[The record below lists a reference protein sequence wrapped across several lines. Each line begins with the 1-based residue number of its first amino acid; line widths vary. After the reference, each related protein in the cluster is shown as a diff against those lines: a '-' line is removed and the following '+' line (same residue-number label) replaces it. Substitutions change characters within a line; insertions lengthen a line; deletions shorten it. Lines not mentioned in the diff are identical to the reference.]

1 MSVLHRTHKL
11 CCSFQTISLTTHYCD
26 LFIYDRIQIDNMG
39 FRMHPE
45 SLHRSIFLCMRK
57 KESYLTNEHERELLQ
72 RIYCTFLQDCSCPSC
87 GKKLVKFHCSARH
100 LNMYLILQQPYD
112 CLLIL
117 DNDRAIQLLDDH
129 CLYLWHRYIHEHMY
143 IVHQN

>member
-1 MSVLHRTHKL
+1 
-11 CCSFQTISLTTHYCD
+11 
-26 LFIYDRIQIDNMG
+26 
-39 FRMHPE
+39 
-45 SLHRSIFLCMRK
+45 
-57 KESYLTNEHERELLQ
+57 
-72 RIYCTFLQDCSCPSC
+72 
-87 GKKLVKFHCSARH
+87 VKFHCSARH

>member
-1 MSVLHRTHKL
+1 
-11 CCSFQTISLTTHYCD
+11 
-26 LFIYDRIQIDNMG
+26 
-39 FRMHPE
+39 
-45 SLHRSIFLCMRK
+45 
-57 KESYLTNEHERELLQ
+57 
-72 RIYCTFLQDCSCPSC
+72 
-87 GKKLVKFHCSARH
+87 
-100 LNMYLILQQPYD
+100 MYLILQQPYD